1 MNLFG
6 VEDNEEI
13 FNYFDI
19 QNLSID
25 HHLSSEE
32 IETYKDLIFSPN
44 SISQI
49 YFKDDCDLDTIYL
62 IKNLITISEYCDDS
76 KIEKYILIKLNTN
89 NINTLLELVYDNPST
104 WNIPYESNEDNY
116 CLTDIPKFRTLY
128 SFIKKIRNDN
138 YSELEQIMYV
148 YDSIKMF
155 DYDDNDEKDLLPD
168 IVLKKKT
175 NSYGMNKLL
184 SYTLSTMGYK
194 TFLGETIQNDK
205 SSFVTLIEIDDNKYK
220 TKGIFLFDPSM
231 DTLPKDEYKHDIVRR
246 INYNFF
252 GIPLSYLNRLSY
264 DEKPQSIL
272 SIMMI
277 EDSDYSE
284 EKLDNSKTRKV
295 KQERKKLLKIF
306 DSDYKSIHQ
315 KIKNTKEIDI
325 DKIVEINDSIYENK
339 PEKYSEILKENY
351 ISRKKELFIQDVDE
365 EIEEYIKQESNRL

>member
-6 VEDNEEI
+6 VEDNEEM

-44 SISQI
+44 SIGQI

-284 EKLDNSKTRKV
+284 EKLDNSKTKKV
-295 KQERKKLLKIF
+295 KQEGKKLLKIF

-325 DKIVEINDSIYENK
+325 DKIVMINDTIYENK

-351 ISRKKELFIQDVDE
+351 ITRKKELFIQDVDE